1 MLLLAKA
8 YSVADLSQAY
18 PIMRGTGPLVV
29 PLFAVL
35 FLGERVSAVGWV
47 GIAVIL
53 TGIVWLMD
61 IRMLRVSGKA
71 AGYALAVGLTVSLRA
86 EWERNN
92 KPILLAS
99 VLAPSGYLLFLYAMH
114 LAPVAVLTPIREI
127 GTVFGTVGAVLL
139 LKEAQGRKRIAS
151 SVLITLGIVVLG
163 VWA

>member
-1 MLLLAKA
+1 
-8 YSVADLSQAY
+8 
-18 PIMRGTGPLVV
+18 
-29 PLFAVL
+29 
-35 FLGERVSAVGWV
+35 
-47 GIAVIL
+47 
-53 TGIVWLMD
+53 
-61 IRMLRVSGKA
+61 VSGKA
-71 AGYALAVGLTVSLRA
+71 AGYALAVGLTVALYVVVDHEAVEVVPPVVLNQAGNLGNLLMLSFVALRSGSLRV